1 MLRKRYYFLPQCK
14 NESALL
20 KSDGMYP
27 GRRHSGAHTRRQRSF
42 FQRGRVKGDQG
53 DRKELRRTAERE
65 GEEGQGLGQEDVV
78 TTLL

>member
-1 MLRKRYYFLPQCK
+1 M
-14 NESALL
+14 
-20 KSDGMYP
+20 
-27 GRRHSGAHTRRQRSF
+27 

>member
-1 MLRKRYYFLPQCK
+1 MQD
-14 NESALL
+14 ESALL
-20 KSDGMYP
+20 KSEGMYP
-27 GRRHSGAHTRRQRSF
+27 GRRHSGADTRRQRSL

-53 DRKELRRTAERE
+53 DRKELWRTAGRE